1 MSFDIKSSV
10 HILIKPGEAAQILVQ
25 LDDNLRRSL
34 ISNPFTFESTLGRL
48 KSINV
53 PLVLDVKAG
62 SVLIT
67 NLSIRDINLKPGSK
81 LGRVFLASKETDVLL
96 ASTMTA
102 WPTIQ
107 DAASQTRRNNRV
119 SKAIR
124 IVAPTSKAVPIV
136 ATPST
141 GIPTVAPPPQAPPLT
156 TEQQQAADFVSNKP
170 QSMVNS
176 GHTAQEST
184 QHPSLSSSS
193 TPIPTPPFEN
203 DSSDF
208 DVYARPYIPEALRN
222 INTLPAHQIVAKTL
236 QRIGYARYSSSFA
249 GSSFISEPLTAKV
262 WPMSVHTEIDRMFPD
277 QLTVKNYATYW
288 SSALGAEIAA
298 RKEANDNLALFNV
311 PIEYDL
317 QRNVLSLPVPGL
329 SEGNLHVEVGDQVI
343 LRQLRVLQQSHTLH
357 RGKVLQTEPIMA
369 FTGFEHVVNVVGI
382 FRRQELLELRPEG
395 RLVPESMRFN
405 VRFSGQE
412 RRGEALRW
420 TLSHAVQYLE
430 TEESWLSKMAFPI
443 SDQCVLQTQ
452 LNKASFSITPFDV
465 NLNMEQ
471 LRAVKSITQHNSGE
485 LPFLIDGPPG
495 TGKTKTLVEAI
506 LQLVHQSYQNN
517 ILVCAPS
524 DPAADTLATR
534 LSKYLAP
541 GQLLRLNDAY
551 RTFQEVPEKLLMFC
565 CINDERFSLPSFKD
579 LMKCQVVVTTCRD
592 AHMLVQARVTNADLA
607 ELEHG
612 LLSSLHPKDVQQAV
626 RLHWTALVID
636 EAAQATEL
644 EALIP
649 LSVLNPPSAI
659 PFAASPTIVMAGDP
673 KQLNPR
679 TASKSLAI
687 ETSLFARL
695 LDRDVYRLHPLA
707 RSNIRGYASSLTQN
721 MLPMPRPPFA
731 TLIRNYRSHPAILAV
746 PSALFYNDTLIPEAT
761 DTKLLMSVP
770 DLWRGRGW
778 PVLFCQNDGSDE
790 ISREGGGWYNVTE
803 AHRALQYARKLLQS
817 GKVAEKDIAIISP
830 FEANVKLLRKL
841 ARSPQYKL
849 WSVNVS
855 QYHLSLCSPLLAFH
869 YPAPSYLSITQPSP
883 TNLPPR
889 SAHWKPSKVSNPP
902 S

>member
-1 MSFDIKSSV
+1 MSFDVKSNV
-10 HILIKPGEAAQILVQ
+10 HTLIKPAAATVVLVQ
-25 LDDNLRRSL
+25 LDADVRRSL
-34 ISNPFTFESTLGRL
+34 SGKLVTFEPTLGRL
-48 KSINV
+48 KSKGEL
-53 PLVLDVKAG
+53 LVLDVEAG
-62 SVLIT
+62 SVTVT
-67 NLSIRDINLKPGSK
+67 NRNTREIIIKPGQT
-81 LGRVFLASKETDVLL
+81 LGRVFLVSKETDVPL
-96 ASTMTA
+96 ASTTTA

-107 DAASQTRRNNRV
+107 DAASQTCRNNRV
-119 SKAIR
+119 SKAIP
-124 IVAPTSKAVPIV
+124 IVAPPTKAVPIL
-136 ATPST
+136 ATPSKA
-141 GIPTVAPPPQAPPLT
+141 IPTVAPPPQAPPLT
-156 TEQQQAADFVSNKP
+156 TEQKQAADSVNNKP

-176 GHTAQEST
+176 NHTAQETT
-184 QHPSLSSSS
+184 QHSSSSSSS
-193 TPIPTPPFEN
+193 TPIPTPPLDN
-203 DSSDF
+203 DSSDL

-222 INTLPAHQIVAKTL
+222 INKLPAHQIVAKTL
-236 QRIGYARYSSSFA
+236 QRIDYARYTSSFA
-249 GSSFISEPLTAKV
+249 GNSFVSEPLPAKV
-262 WPMSVHTEIDRMFPD
+262 WPMLDCTRIDNMFPD
-277 QLTVKNYATYW
+277 QLTVQNYATYW
-288 SSALGAEIAA
+288 NSAIGAEIAA
-298 RKEANDNLALFNV
+298 RKETNDNIALFNV

-317 QRNVLSLPVPGL
+317 QRNVLSLTVPGL

-343 LRQLRVLQQSHTLH
+343 LRQLRVLQQLHTIQY
-357 RGKVLQTEPIMA
+357 GKMYQTGPIMA

-382 FRRQELLELRPEG
+382 FRQQELLELCPEG
-395 RLVPESMRFN
+395 RLVQESMRFN
-405 VRFSGQE
+405 VRFTGHE
-412 RRGEALRW
+412 RREEALRS
-420 TLSHAVQYLE
+420 TLSHANQAMNMA
-430 TEESWLSKMAFPI
+430 ESWLSKMTFPTQ
-443 SDQCVLQTQ
+443 DQCILQTQ
-452 LNKASFSITPFDV
+452 LNRASFSITPIDT
-465 NLNMEQ
+465 NLNTEQ
-471 LRAVKSITQHNSGE
+471 LRAVQSITQHNYGD

-506 LQLVHQSYQNN
+506 LQLVHQSDQNK
-517 ILVCAPS
+517 IFVCAPS

-534 LSKYLAP
+534 LSKHLAP

-612 LLSSLHPKDVQQAV
+612 LLSSLHPKDAQQAI
-626 RLHWTALVID
+626 RLHWTSLVID

-659 PFAASPTIVMAGDP
+659 PFEASPTVVMAGDP
-673 KQLNPR
+673 KQLIPR

-707 RSNIRGYASSLTQN
+707 RSNIRGYTSSLTQT
-721 MLPMPRPPFA
+721 MLPMTRPPFA

-746 PSALFYNDTLIPEAT
+746 PSALFYNDTLIPEAS
-761 DTKLLMSVP
+761 DTKMLLSIP

-803 AHRALQYARKLLQS
+803 AHKALQYARKLLQS
-817 GKVAEKDIAIISP
+817 GKVAEKDIAIVSP
-830 FEANVKLLRKL
+830 FEANVKLLRNL
-841 ARSPQYKL
+841 ARSAQYKL

-855 QYHLSLCSPLLAFH
+855 ICHAVSFLPSFFPSSPYH
-869 YPAPSYLSITQPSP
+869 YPNAPTDHS
-883 TNLPPR
+883 PR
-889 SAHWKPSKVSNPP
+889 SAHSKPSKVSNPP